1 MQWKTENSPRP
12 KKTRISRSQVKKMLL
27 CFFHHKRFV
36 HYEFM
41 AQGQT
46 VNEQCYLEML
56 TGVRES
62 VRKKRHRLWPDKW
75 ILHHDHAP
83 VHDALIFPHFLTK
96 NSTTTMDHPPYS
108 PDLSPAIFGSFKN

>member
-1 MQWKTENSPRP
+1 LFDRVITGDEKQCFQYEPETKQQNMQWKTENSPRP

-46 VNEQCYLEML
+46 VNEQIYLEML
-56 TGVRES
+56 TRVRES
-62 VRKKRHRLWPDKW
+62 L
-75 ILHHDHAP
+75 A
-83 VHDALIFPHFLTK
+83 
-96 NSTTTMDHPPYS
+96 
-108 PDLSPAIFGSFKN
+108 